1 MVAVPRRIMKDRGA
15 SLSDDQVRITGALEF
30 LVRGYW
36 GPLRIPRIDDRNVGC
51 LVGCRIA

>member
-1 MVAVPRRIMKDRGA
+1 MVAVPRRIMKDCGA

-36 GPLRIPRIDDRNVGC
+36 GPYTFHGLMTVT
-51 LVGCRIA
+51 LAAS